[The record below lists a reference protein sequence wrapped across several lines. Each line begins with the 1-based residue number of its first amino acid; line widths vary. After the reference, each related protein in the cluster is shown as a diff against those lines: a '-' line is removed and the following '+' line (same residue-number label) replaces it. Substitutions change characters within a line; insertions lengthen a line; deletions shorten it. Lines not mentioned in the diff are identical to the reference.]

1 MQEMPKMKRA
11 RGERA
16 IGSGAMPPMPKIR
29 SDAGEW
35 GRADGMESMAYGG
48 NVSRMRANAAEAL
61 GFGPNPNVGTEP
73 GERER
78 PISAAKSSKKHRD
91 WAYSGGIAIE
101 RLTPMLMAEA
111 RRFNSLDWMEVIEW
125 SE

>member
-1 MQEMPKMKRA
+1 
-11 RGERA
+11 
-16 IGSGAMPPMPKIR
+16 MPPMPTLKPEP
-29 SDAGEW
+29 SEW
-35 GRADGMESMAYGG
+35 RRANGLESMAYGG
-48 NVSRMRANAAEAL
+48 NLRQMRANAAEMM
-61 GFGPNPNVGTEP
+61 GFGPDPRIGTEP

-78 PISAAKSSKKHRD
+78 PISAAKSSKQHRD

-125 SE
+125 A